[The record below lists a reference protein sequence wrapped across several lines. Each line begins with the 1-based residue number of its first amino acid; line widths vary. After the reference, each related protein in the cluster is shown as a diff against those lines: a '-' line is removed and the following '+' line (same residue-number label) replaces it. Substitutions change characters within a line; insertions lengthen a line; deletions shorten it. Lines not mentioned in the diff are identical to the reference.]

1 MTWCQKMSRTISS
14 RVANNLPFE
23 RCDTIQLMENYT
35 YRIILEP
42 DEGGYHAYVPALR
55 GCHTWGK
62 TITEARMMV
71 RDAIDVYLRS
81 LIADGQSIPTDSGF
95 EIFET
100 VRAPKWKP
108 FSAKATKG
116 ARALAHA

>member
-1 MTWCQKMSRTISS
+1 
-14 RVANNLPFE
+14 
-23 RCDTIQLMENYT
+23 MENYT

-62 TITEARMMV
+62 TIDKARAMV

-81 LIADGQSIPTDSGF
+81 LIADGEKVPTDSGF
-95 EIFET
+95 EMFET
-100 VRAPKWKP
+100 VSAPKGK
-108 FSAKATKG
+108 
-116 ARALAHA
+116 RVLAHA